1 MMEQMRITTFVASC
15 NAMPSMNSPI
25 IGVAKEGT
33 VVDVLERGD
42 RWHKVSFQD
51 KKKTVAGYTLAA
63 CLADVPQS
71 R

>member
-1 MMEQMRITTFVASC
+1 MEKMKVKTFVASC

-25 IGVAKEGT
+25 IGIAKEGT

-42 RWHKVSFQD
+42 RFYKVSFQD

-63 CLADVPQS
+63 CLTDVQKS